1 MSPMPRHV
9 IVDLLPLYLA
19 DELSPETRQVVEEY
33 LQTDEALA
41 ASVRAASAEA
51 LSFEG
56 GGTTAPP
63 DIELR
68 SVARTRALLAWQ
80 RWLFG
85 LALGFS
91 AVGLSLEAT
100 LRGGRVANLHLMLRD
115 FPIPFGTCLLAA
127 AGCWLG
133 YYALRRR
140 LNGRG

>member
-1 MSPMPRHV
+1 MSNVPRHV

-19 DELSPETRQVVEEY
+19 GELSPETRHVVEEY
-33 LQTDEALA
+33 LQTDEALTA
-41 ASVRAASAEA
+41 HVRAASTEI
-51 LSFEG
+51 LPFEG
-56 GGTTAPP
+56 GGITAPP
-63 DIELR
+63 DLEIR
-68 SVARTRALLAWQ
+68 SVRRTRTLLSLQ

-91 AVGLSLEAT
+91 AVGLT
-100 LRGGRVANLHLMLRD
+100 IKGGRAENVHLMVRD
-115 FPIPFGTCLLAA
+115 FPIPFGACLLAG